1 MTERKDRG
9 IVDPSFI
16 RGATMPRISQRM
28 TRRDLFRY
36 GGMGA
41 GALSMSAILAACGVK
56 SETTSAGGT
65 GVDVEGSAEWWAQK
79 KTEDLNGTNV
89 NFTNWPA
96 YIDHHKDEATGEYV
110 YPTLDS
116 FTAETG
122 IEVTYRADINDNTQ
136 FYAAIRP
143 DLEAGND
150 TGHDIIVITNGSELT
165 EMIDLDYL
173 IPLDQNLMT
182 NFYANADP
190 TIKDPAYDPGN
201 VHSIAWQ
208 SGFTGIAYNKNYID
222 HEITSFMDLFD
233 EQYKG
238 KIGMIGNNA
247 DLPGMALLAVGVEP
261 TTSQPEDWQKAAE
274 LLQQQKDSGVVRKY
288 YVQDYLEA
296 FENEDIW
303 LTMAWSG
310 DILIDKLYYGRDEF
324 EFIIQKEGGMIWTD
338 NMCIPRHANNPVG
351 ALMLM
356 DHYYDPQVAALLT
369 EYNNYVGPVPAA
381 KDIVVSDAEKATG
394 EDKAVL
400 ETVATSPFVF
410 PTPEIASSVHQ
421 YRVLSPEEEQ
431 QWNELFVPIYQG

>member
-1 MTERKDRG
+1 MTQGKQRR

-16 RGATMPRISQRM
+16 RGATMPRLSKRM

-36 GGMGA
+36 GGVGA
-41 GALSMSAILAACGVK
+41 GALSLSAVMAACGVK
-56 SETTSAGGT
+56 SESSTTGAGGAST
-65 GVDVEGSAEWWAQK
+65 EGTPEWWAEK
-79 KTEDLNGTNV
+79 EKADLSGTNV

-96 YIDHHKDEATGEYV
+96 YIDHHKDESTGEYV

-116 FTAETG
+116 FTQETG

-143 DLEAGND
+143 DLEGGND

-165 EMIDLDYL
+165 EMIELGYL

-201 VHSIAWQ
+201 VHTMAWQ
-208 SGFTGIAYNKNYID
+208 SGFTGIAYNKNYVD
-222 HEITSFMDLFD
+222 KEITSFMDLFD
-233 EQYKG
+233 EAYAG

-261 TTSQPEDWQKAAE
+261 TESTPDDWQKAAD

-296 FENEDIW
+296 FENEDVWIS
-303 LTMAWSG
+303 MAWSG

-324 EFIIQKEGGMIWTD
+324 EFIIQDEGGMIWTD
-338 NMCIPRHANNPVG
+338 NMCIPAHAANPVG
-351 ALMLM
+351 ALKLM
-356 DHYYDPQVAALLT
+356 NHYYDPKIAALLT
-369 EYNNYVGPVPAA
+369 EYNNYVGPVPDA
-381 KDIVVSDAEKATG
+381 KAIVEADAKKATG
-394 EDKAVL
+394 ADKAVL
-400 ETVATSPFVF
+400 EAVANSPLVF
-410 PTPEIASSVHQ
+410 PTPEIADKVHR

-431 QWNELFVPIYQG
+431 TWNELFVPIYQG

>member
-1 MTERKDRG
+1 MTEQR
-9 IVDPSFI
+9 VPDPSFL
-16 RGATMPRISQRM
+16 RGATTRRTSQRM

-36 GGMGA
+36 GGVGA
-41 GALSMSAILAACGVK
+41 GALSLSAILAACGVK
-56 SETTSAGGT
+56 SQSSSQATGASA
-65 GVDVEGSAEWWAQK
+65 EGSPEWWAEKEQ
-79 KTEDLNGTNV
+79 EDLNGTNL
-89 NFTNWPA
+89 NFTNWPQ
-96 YIDHHKDEATGEYV
+96 YIDHHKDETTGEYV
-110 YPTLDS
+110 YPTLAS

-122 IEVTYRADINDNTQ
+122 INVTYRADINDISQ

-150 TGHDIIVITNGSELT
+150 TGHDVIVITNGPEMNEMLELG
-165 EMIDLDYL
+165 YL
-173 IPLDQNLMT
+173 IPLDHGLLP
-182 NFYANADP
+182 NFDAYADP
-190 TIKDPAYDPGN
+190 TVKNPSYDPDN
-201 VHSIAWQ
+201 EHTVAWQ
-208 SGFTGIAYNKNYID
+208 SGFTGIAYNDKYVPNG
-222 HEITSFMDLFD
+222 ITSFMDLFD

-238 KIGMIGNNA
+238 KIGMIGNNV
-247 DLPGMALLAVGVEP
+247 DLPGLAMVALGIEP
-261 TTSQPEDWQKAAE
+261 TTSTPDDWKQAAD

>member
-1 MTERKDRG
+1 MTEPGNDKR

-16 RGATMPRISQRM
+16 RGATMRRM
-28 TRRDLFRY
+28 SRRDLFRY

-56 SETTSAGGT
+56 SESVATPGAGAGA
-65 GVDVEGSAEWWAQK
+65 DVEGSAAWWAEQK
-79 KTEDLNGTNV
+79 TADLTGTNV

-116 FTAETG
+116 FTKETG

-136 FYAAIRP
+136 FYAQIRP
-143 DLEAGND
+143 DLEGGND

-165 EMIDLDYL
+165 EMIELGYL
-173 IPLDQNLMT
+173 IPLDQTLLP
-182 NFYANADP
+182 NFAANADP
-190 TIKDPAYDPGN
+190 TVKDPAYDPGN
-201 VHSIAWQ
+201 VHTIAWQ
-208 SGFTGIAYNKNYID
+208 SGFTGMAYNKNYID
-222 HEITSFMDLFD
+222 KEITSFMDLFD
-233 EQYKG
+233 EQYAG
-238 KIGMIGNNA
+238 KIGMFGNNA
-247 DLPGMALLAVGVEP
+247 DLPGLALLAVGVEP
-261 TTSQPEDWQKAAE
+261 TTSTPEDWQKAAD
-274 LLQQQKDSGVVRKY
+274 LLLQQKDSGVLRKY

-310 DILIDKLYYGRDEF
+310 DILIDKLYYGREEF
-324 EFIIQKEGGMIWTD
+324 EFILPSEGGLIWTD
-338 NMCIPRHANNPVG
+338 NMCIPAHANNPVG

-381 KDIVVSDAEKATG
+381 KAIVEADAAKATG
-394 EDKAVL
+394 ADKTVL

-410 PTPEIASSVHQ
+410 PTPDVASQVHQ
-421 YRVLSPEEEQ
+421 YRVLTADEEQ
-431 QWNELFVPIYQG
+431 EWNDLFVPIYQG